1 MAGSVSVAWAVQA
14 VGRPVFTSREI
25 ALLAGRSVSATTH
38 ALTRMAQE
46 DLIRRVAHGLWCN
59 TADPR
64 FSPFLLVPFLAGTHQ
79 AYVSF
84 LSALHLHGMIEQIP
98 QTVYAATTGHTRV
111 KKTSLGTYS
120 LHRIHP
126 KFFAG
131 FDWYRGG
138 RDFLIASPEKALV
151 DSLYLSS
158 RRGKRFGFFPE
169 LELREG
175 FRLREAVRW
184 AERIP
189 YPRIQ
194 TYVLEQLSVL
204 KKRYRLRGAA
214 RA

>member
-1 MAGSVSVAWAVQA
+1 M
-14 VGRPVFTSREI
+14 FTSREI
-25 ALLAGRSVSATTH
+25 ALLAGRSVSATAH
-38 ALTRMAQE
+38 ALKRMERE

-59 TADPR
+59 ATDPR

-111 KKTSLGTYS
+111 KKTPLGTYS
-120 LHRIHP
+120 FHRIDP
-126 KFFAG
+126 RFFVG

-175 FRLREAVRW
+175 FRLREAIGW
-184 AERIP
+184 AEHIP
-189 YPRIQ
+189 YPKIQ
-194 TYVLEQLSVL
+194 KYVLGQLRAL
-204 KKRYRLRGAA
+204 QKRYRLRAEA